1 MKNTEEF
8 RIRDARQEDAPAI
21 SRVIQMA
28 MHKEGCMAFAGT
40 EDRLPLVDKTFTTLA
55 GRNDSQYSYLN
66 SIVAEDADGN
76 LAGAIVSYDG
86 ALLHQLRQAFV
97 EVANDVMDA
106 NFVEKDM
113 DLETSDDEIY
123 LDSLAVFPEY
133 RGRGL
138 ARKLIDAACQR
149 HAASGKPFGLLCAP
163 GNDDAYALYERLGF
177 REIGLRPFAGIMM
190 RHMTR

>member
-8 RIRDARQEDAPAI
+8 IIRDARQEDAEAI
-21 SRVIQMA
+21 SRAIQMA
-28 MHKEGCMAFAGT
+28 LHEEGCMALAGS
-40 EDRLPLVDKTFTTLA
+40 EDRLPLVDRTFTALA
-55 GRNDSQYSYLN
+55 GRPDSQYSYVN
-66 SIVAEDADGN
+66 SIVAEDAEGN
-76 LAGAIVSYDG
+76 VAGAIVSYDG

-97 EVANDVMDA
+97 EEANDIMDA
-106 NFVEKDM
+106 NFIEEEM
-113 DLETSDDEIY
+113 DLETSDDEVY

-163 GNDDAYALYERLGF
+163 GNDDAYALYQRLGF